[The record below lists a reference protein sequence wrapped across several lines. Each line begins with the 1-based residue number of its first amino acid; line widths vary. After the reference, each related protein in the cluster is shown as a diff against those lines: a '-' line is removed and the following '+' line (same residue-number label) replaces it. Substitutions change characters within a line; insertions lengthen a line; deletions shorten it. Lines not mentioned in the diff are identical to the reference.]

1 MQKLANDIEFHF
13 TGLWKMQNNDVKILN
28 LNGNNM
34 NIELGILLALIAGT
48 LNGMFALPM
57 KLNKNWAWE
66 NNWFL
71 FSFLSMLIF
80 PIVILVLSVP
90 KPIELFGSLP
100 LYNILI
106 GLFCGILSYGGSL
119 LFGISLGF
127 IGIALSFTLLVGSM
141 SIIGVLLPL
150 IIFNYN
156 VLFSTGGIFILSGVL
171 LFLISLFFSF
181 RAGQLKEAS
190 LKNQN
195 IKNIVEKSSI
205 QKGMILAIAGGTLS
219 GLLSLAMNM
228 NWAKEI
234 VDKSVQIG
242 NANLSYASNAVL
254 FIILIGGSIP
264 NIGYCI
270 FLLNKNKNWRLYK
283 SNNLILYWIAI
294 LSTGL
299 IYSASTGLWGISISE
314 KMLGDLGPSIGWALF
329 IGMIVISSNISGYFT
344 GEWKSAGNKALK
356 YLFVSIGLIISALLL
371 IGFGNYNLY

>member
-13 TGLWKMQNNDVKILN
+13 TGLWKMQNNDTKILN

-80 PIVILVLSVP
+80 PIVILVLSIP
-90 KPIELFGSLP
+90 KPVELLGSLP

-150 IIFNYN
+150 IIFNNN

-195 IKNIVEKSSI
+195 IKNIIEKSSI

-234 VDKSVQIG
+234 VDNAVQIG

-264 NIGYCI
+264 NLSYCI

-294 LSTGL
+294 LATGL